1 MCKPYFIKYTKDWYV
16 NANDI
21 TDLRIQNGEIHFV
34 KLFEPDVLVKVDA
47 DLAGGFI
54 NNLQALNQN
63 ISRIEND
70 YHTQIE
76 ERDND

>member
-21 TDLRIQNGEIHFV
+21 TDLRIQNGEIQFV

-47 DLAGGFI
+47 DLASGFI
-54 NNLQALNQN
+54 NNLQALSQN
-63 ISRIEND
+63 ISRIQDD
-70 YHTQIE
+70 YYTQIE
-76 ERDND
+76 AR